1 MPQQITSAFGKLG
14 AAIRE
19 FTVAQRTL
27 TLIGLAVLVLVAVTL
42 TSWMAKPSYAPL
54 YTGLAATDASAIV
67 EQLNAEGVAY
77 ELADGGAS
85 VLVPQDDVYRMRLAT
100 AAAGL
105 PGASEGGYSLL
116 DDMGMSSSEFQQD
129 VTYKRAMEGELAK
142 TIGAVQGVRA
152 ASVQL
157 ALPEQTVFVD
167 EKQDPTAS
175 VFVELGTGTS
185 LTDDQVQAIVHLV
198 SASVEGMATTDVAVI
213 DSTGTVLSAVGGT
226 AAGSTG
232 GGNKQTV
239 AYEDRVATSIQKML
253 EPIVGVGNAVVSVTA
268 ELDFD
273 QTQRT
278 SEEFAYPEEIP
289 ALSETTTTEAYEGT
303 GGNGAGVLG
312 PDNIAVPE
320 NGDGT
325 GNYENES
332 ATRNNALNKVT
343 EVVQTAPGT
352 LRRQSVSVAISQE
365 AGAAL
370 NMNDVQAMVAAAAGI
385 DAARGDVVTVNRLQ
399 FSNATADAAQAALAD
414 AQATAAAERQAELIR
429 TGVIAGA
436 ALLGLIII
444 AILAARARKEKRLE
458 REALDIGDLNA
469 IEEGMSV
476 RALALEAVEE
486 AEEALAL
493 EAPAEKDASQV
504 EAERKRADVS
514 ALVDDEPE
522 QVAQMLR
529 AWMEPGVRS

>member
-1 MPQQITSAFGKLG
+1 MPRQITSAFGKLG

-27 TLIGLAVLVLVAVTL
+27 ALIGLAVLVLVAVTL
-42 TSWMAKPSYAPL
+42 STWMAKPSYSPL

-67 EQLNAEGVAY
+67 EQLDAEGVPY
-77 ELADGGAS
+77 ELADGGSS
-85 VLVPQDDVYRMRLAT
+85 VMVPQGDVYRMRLAT

-116 DDMGMSSSEFQQD
+116 DEMGMSSSEFQQD

-175 VFVELGTGTS
+175 VFVELGNGSS
-185 LTDDQVQAIVHLV
+185 LSDDQVQSIVHLV
-198 SASVEGMATTDVAVI
+198 SASIEGMATTDVAVI

-226 AAGSTG
+226 AGTSGGS
-232 GGNKQTV
+232 NKQTM
-239 AYEDRVATSIQKML
+239 AYEDRVASSIQGML
-253 EPIVGVGNAVVSVTA
+253 EPIVGIGNAVVSVTA

-289 ALSETTTTEAYEGT
+289 ALNESTTTEAYEGT
-303 GGNGAGVLG
+303 GGGGAGVLG

-320 NGDGT
+320 NGDGA
-325 GNYENES
+325 GSYENES

-352 LRRQSVSVAISQE
+352 VRRQSVSVAISQD

-399 FSNATADAAQAALAD
+399 FSNASADAAQVALAD
-414 AQATAAAERQAELIR
+414 ARAAAEAERQSELIR

-469 IEEGMSV
+469 IETGPSV
-476 RALALEAVEE
+476 TALALEAVEE

-493 EAPAEKDASQV
+493 EAPVEKDADQV
-504 EAERKRADVS
+504 EAERKRADVG
-514 ALVDDEPE
+514 ALVDDEPD

>member
-1 MPQQITSAFGKLG
+1 MPRQITSAFGKLG

-27 TLIGLAVLVLVAVTL
+27 ALIGLAVLVLVAVTL
-42 TSWMAKPSYAPL
+42 STWMAKPSYSPL

-67 EQLNAEGVAY
+67 EQLDAEGVPY
-77 ELADGGAS
+77 ELADGGSS
-85 VLVPQDDVYRMRLAT
+85 VMVPQGDVYRMRLAT

-116 DDMGMSSSEFQQD
+116 DEMGMSSSEFQQD

-175 VFVELGTGTS
+175 VFVELGNGSS
-185 LTDDQVQAIVHLV
+185 LSDDQVQSIVHLV
-198 SASVEGMATTDVAVI
+198 SASIEGMATTDVAVI

-226 AAGSTG
+226 AGTSGGS
-232 GGNKQTV
+232 NKQTM
-239 AYEDRVATSIQKML
+239 AYEDRVASSIQGML
-253 EPIVGVGNAVVSVTA
+253 EPIVGIGNAVVSVTA

-289 ALSETTTTEAYEGT
+289 ALNESTTTEAYEGT
-303 GGNGAGVLG
+303 GGGGAGVLG

-320 NGDGT
+320 NGDGA
-325 GNYENES
+325 GSYENES

-352 LRRQSVSVAISQE
+352 VRRQSVSVAISQE

-399 FSNATADAAQAALAD
+399 FSNASADAAQVALAD
-414 AQATAAAERQAELIR
+414 ARAAAEAERQSELIR

-469 IEEGMSV
+469 IEAGPSV
-476 RALALEAVEE
+476 TALALEAVEE

-493 EAPAEKDASQV
+493 EAPVEKDADQV
-504 EAERKRADVS
+504 EAERKRADVG
-514 ALVDDEPE
+514 ALVDDEPD